1 MPYRG
6 TIHDLGPTV
15 THKRDIV
22 RLKLQKMSTPEIARS
37 TKHSEEAV
45 DRYIND
51 YERVTRIS
59 EIFKAED
66 IAFITN
72 LSISLVNEYLDL
84 KKDFQTGG

>member
-1 MPYRG
+1 M
-6 TIHDLGPTV
+6 GPTV
-15 THKRDIV
+15 THKREIV
-22 RLKLQKMSTPEIARS
+22 RLKLQKMPTPEIARR

-51 YERVTRIS
+51 YERITRIS
-59 EIFKAED
+59 EIFKSED

-72 LSISLVNEYLDL
+72 LSVSLVNEYLDL